1 MRLFSASSLIA
12 ALVAQLSCFNVDVG
26 SLSFSCDP
34 KQTGNCPDNQVCL
47 AATRTC
53 GAMPKPYQP
62 MPVPTRACAS
72 GMGYDVSTQPGGGIA
87 FACQAIYSQVPT
99 RTAAAQCV
107 NGTHLCTSADTVN
120 LTVCDQIAGAFFIAD
135 VPAQRTY
142 DGSVMCGAA
151 TAMSVPLWAGCGGDE
166 PIAISCSKFQYA
178 AECNLLPQGFTC
190 VGNKITDT
198 ANSAQLSGVLCCL

>member
-1 MRLFSASSLIA
+1 MRFILPA
-12 ALVAQLSCFNVDVG
+12 ALALAAQLSCFNVDFN

-34 KQTGNCPDNQVCL
+34 KTSNDCPDGQICN

-53 GAMPKPYQP
+53 GPIVKPYAP
-62 MPVPTRACAS
+62 PAVPTRACPS
-72 GMGYDVSTQPGGGIA
+72 GMGYDVSVAPGGGTT
-87 FACQAIYSQVPT
+87 FACPTIYSQLPP
-99 RTAAAQCV
+99 RTAEQQCI
-107 NGTHLCTSADTVN
+107 NGTHLCTSADAVN

-135 VPAQRTY
+135 VPVQRTQN
-142 DGSVMCGAA
+142 GSLMCGAA